1 MILSRQLFKFLKCIL
16 PVAEDGGEELD
27 AKELDEAANE
37 NTYAAAQYKAIKL
50 QNELENR
57 PQMVSLV

>member
-1 MILSRQLFKFLKCIL
+1 MILSRQLLLLLKNIL

-57 PQMVSLV
+57 PQMVSLK